1 LTNFIITRIVQTLIV
16 IFIVTFIVFFLL
28 HIIPGD
34 PILTMLGSE
43 SNPQQVEALR
53 KELWLDQ
60 PLINQ
65 YGHWLINALRGDF
78 GKSLY
83 YNTGVMEL
91 MASRLPI
98 TLYLSAIA
106 LVISIIL
113 GILAG
118 VVSAVRRGSAIDS
131 ILTLF
136 ANIGVAIPVFWLAV
150 LMVYFFALKLDWF
163 PVQGFTSPFT
173 NFGQSL
179 HESVL
184 PVFMLAIGG
193 IAMTA
198 RQTRSSMLE
207 VISQDYIRTA
217 WSKGLRE
224 RVIIYRHALKN
235 AIIPVVT
242 LQGMQIRVLVGGSVL
257 VETVFNIP
265 GMGRL
270 LVNAALS
277 KDFLVVQ
284 GSVLML
290 GLVVCLANL
299 LVDISYGWLD
309 PRTKFD

>member
-1 LTNFIITRIVQTLIV
+1 MINFIIRRILFTILV
-16 IFIVTFIVFFLL
+16 IFIVTFIVFILL

-53 KELWLDQ
+53 AQLYLDQ
-60 PLINQ
+60 PLTNQ
-65 YGHWLINALRGDF
+65 YGHWLFNAFRGDF

-98 TLYLSAIA
+98 TLYLSTIA
-106 LVISIIL
+106 MIISALL

-118 VVSAVRRGSAIDS
+118 IVSAVRRGGPVDSAI
-131 ILTLF
+131 TLF
-136 ANIGVAIPVFWLAV
+136 ANLGVAIPVFWLAV
-150 LMVYFFALKLDWF
+150 LAVYFFGLKLDWL
-163 PVQGFTSPFT
+163 PVQGYTSPFS
-173 NFGQSL
+173 NFGQSTREAIL
-179 HESVL
+179 PIIMLSV
-184 PVFMLAIGG
+184 GG
-193 IAMTA
+193 VAMTA

-217 WSKGLRE
+217 RAKGLRE
-224 RVIIYRHALKN
+224 RAVIFRHALKN

-242 LQGMQIRVLVGGSVL
+242 LQGMQIRILVGGSVL
-257 VETVFNIP
+257 VETIFNIP

-309 PRTKFD
+309 PRTKYD